1 MGKVGANQ
9 NRVARQRLLSPFQT
23 LSPRSLSPIF
33 PLLPLGEGGTVE
45 KRRERPWGKGGGV
58 EPWFNA

>member
-9 NRVARQRLLSPFQT
+9 NRVARQRLLHHSKLFPT
-23 LSPRSLSPIF
+23 GPSLQFSLF
-33 PLLPLGEGGTVE
+33 FGKEGGMVE